1 MRAAGVFD
9 SQTNNMKLI
18 LLGTGGYHPNRRR
31 HTSCVMLPEI
41 GLIFDAGTSF
51 FRVPELLE
59 TEQVQIVLSHS
70 HLDHICGLTYFLPT
84 LLFGNVNR
92 AEVYGSARTLEA
104 VQDHLFCDS
113 VFPVL
118 PDYQY
123 TELAGPL
130 SVGNGGTLSHFV
142 QEHPG
147 TSLGFRVDWAGRSL
161 AYLTDTFC
169 DGSSIE
175 FVGGVDVLIH
185 ESNFADG
192 AEVFAKQTGHSTPA
206 PVARMARDAEVGR
219 LILTHIDPMLDGDD
233 PLKIDS
239 VREIFPETEVA
250 EDLMKI
256 EF

>member
-1 MRAAGVFD
+1 
-9 SQTNNMKLI
+9 MKLI

-51 FRVPELLE
+51 FRVPEHLQ

-84 LLFGNVNR
+84 LLFGNVES
-92 AEVYGSARTLEA
+92 AEVYGSRRSLDA
-104 VQDHLFCDS
+104 VRNHLFSNS

-118 PDYQY
+118 PDYRY
-123 TELAGPL
+123 TELTDLL
-130 SVGNGGTLSHFV
+130 SVGNGGTLSHFI

-147 TSLGFRVDWAGRSL
+147 TSLGFRVDWPDRSL

-169 DGSSIE
+169 DGSSVD
-175 FVGGVDVLIH
+175 FVRGVDVLIH

-192 AEVFAKQTGHSTPA
+192 AEEFARQTGHSTPA
-206 PVARMARDAEVGR
+206 PVARMARDAKVGR
-219 LILTHIDPMLDGDD
+219 LILTHIDPTLDGDD

-239 VREIFPETEVA
+239 VREIFPQT
-250 EDLMKI
+250 
-256 EF
+256 